1 MATNNA
7 VNTSLSGQ
15 TGSGNFVGAN
25 TPTLITPLLGTP
37 TSGLL
42 TNCTGLPI
50 STGVSGLGT
59 GVATFLATPSSANL
73 AAAVTDETGSG
84 ALVFATS
91 PTLVTPLLGTPTS
104 GTLTNC
110 TGLPISTGVS
120 GLGTGVATF
129 LATPSSAN
137 LAAAVTDETGS
148 GALVFAT
155 SPTLVTPTL
164 GVASATSLKLGSNGL
179 LDTNNNEILALTA
192 TGSAVNYLTLA
203 NAAASGLPSL
213 IATGSDSNIS
223 WTLQGKGTGTP
234 AIKGTGTN
242 DSAAAGYV
250 GEYISSQIL
259 FASATSLTTAT
270 AKNVTSI
277 SLTAGDWDVSGQVS
291 VIASVATQ
299 AVSCGISTT
308 SATLGDFS
316 VYSNIGAT
324 TTSFS
329 AIMPTQRI
337 SISSTTTVYLVAL
350 ASFVSGT
357 CTACGFIGA
366 RRAR

>member
-15 TGSGNFVGAN
+15 TGTGSFVG
-25 TPTLITPLLGTP
+25 
-37 TSGLL
+37 S
-42 TNCTGLPI
+42 
-50 STGVSGLGT
+50 
-59 GVATFLATPSSANL
+59 
-73 AAAVTDETGSG
+73 
-84 ALVFATS
+84 TS
-91 PTLVTPLLGTPTS
+91 PTLVTPALGTPAS

-120 GLGTGVATF
+120 GLGTGIATF

-137 LAAAVTDETGS
+137 LAAAITDETGS

-203 NAAASGLPSL
+203 NAATTGSPSL

-250 GEYISSQIL
+250 GEYISSQIP

-291 VIASVATQ
+291 ILPSVAIQ
-299 AVSCGISTT
+299 ALSVGISTT
-308 SATLGDFS
+308 SATLPDFS
-316 VYSNIGAT
+316 LYSNIGGPNM
-324 TTSFS
+324 TSAGLS
-329 AIMPTQRI
+329 ILTQRI
-337 SISSTTTVYLVAL
+337 SLSATTTVYLVAV
-350 ASFVSGT
+350 ASFASGT
-357 CTACGFIGA
+357 ATACGFIGA